1 MLKLKNFNLSLGI
14 HVFVLISKIV
24 GKTFTIKIVLDGF
37 LYKKSVKQYLNL
49 KWTYV
54 WLTRKIMALSIFIL
68 DNINIFFTAL
78 ISVQKKEEM
87 VGRGNKTSQV
97 FSLCCLID

>member
-37 LYKKSVKQYLNL
+37 LYKKKCKTISKS
-49 KWTYV
+49 K
-54 WLTRKIMALSIFIL
+54 M
-68 DNINIFFTAL
+68 NICMTN
-78 ISVQKKEEM
+78 
-87 VGRGNKTSQV
+87 
-97 FSLCCLID
+97 